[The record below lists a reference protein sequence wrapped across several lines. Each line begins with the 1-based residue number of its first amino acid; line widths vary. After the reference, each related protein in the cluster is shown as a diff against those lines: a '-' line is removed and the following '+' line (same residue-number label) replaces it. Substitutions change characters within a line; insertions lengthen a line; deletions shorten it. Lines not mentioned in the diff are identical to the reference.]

1 MSALSKKFKLILNF
15 IKCLNEL
22 IKIQLLKF
30 NQITLH
36 SLRHSTPLH
45 LCHTLRS
52 TSALTGVSD
61 DEHRLLFPWNLHKT
75 CVPLLHAD
83 QGVEAVGALADLR
96 LDLGHFFL
104 QRFVFGPQGKSG
116 QPIEN

>member
-1 MSALSKKFKLILNF
+1 MSVNLND
-15 IKCLNEL
+15 L
-22 IKIQLLKF
+22 
-30 NQITLH
+30 
-36 SLRHSTPLH
+36 
-45 LCHTLRS
+45 
-52 TSALTGVSD
+52 SD
-61 DEHRLLFPWNLHKT
+61 DENWLLFLSNLHKT

-83 QGVEAVGALADLR
+83 QSVQAVGALADLR